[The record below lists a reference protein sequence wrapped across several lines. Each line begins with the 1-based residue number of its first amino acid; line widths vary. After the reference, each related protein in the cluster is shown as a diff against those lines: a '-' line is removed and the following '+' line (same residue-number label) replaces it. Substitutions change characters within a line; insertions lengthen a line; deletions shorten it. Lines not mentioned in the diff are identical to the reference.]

1 MVLAGNNSER
11 RKQAQSGLRNFL
23 YGYDV
28 TAGHPEMPTSLLFL
42 QLLSIDAT
50 GGIYI
55 SCVNK
60 QSEFGNVGN
69 FTTCKAL
76 FIPEILLQY
85 RLHYKTTRYQWLC
98 IEGSEMLLHN
108 DNNVML
114 LWPARPGWGWGAIK
128 CKTHDKPGPHDEA
141 CFKHRD

>member
-50 GGIYI
+50 GGFILVVLI
-55 SCVNK
+55 NRVNL
-60 QSEFGNVGN
+60 EM
-69 FTTCKAL
+69 L
-76 FIPEILLQY
+76 EILQLVK
-85 RLHYKTTRYQWLC
+85 HYLFLRYSFSIRFITRPHGTSGFALKDLRCFFITITMLC
-98 IEGSEMLLHN
+98 CYGQQ
-108 DNNVML
+108 
-114 LWPARPGWGWGAIK
+114 GQGG
-128 CKTHDKPGPHDEA
+128 GGGQ
-141 CFKHRD
+141 